1 MDASEL
7 QPITDFLRQ
16 LPPFDTL
23 SASTLAR
30 CCRTLTIGYYSKAS
44 TYVPLDESHPQLYI
58 VRSGAFEV
66 HGDDGDLIDRL
77 GDGDF
82 FGFPSLLSGEKIS
95 NKIQILEDGLVYHLD
110 PDTFN
115 QLRSESREF
124 DRFFNRAFAKRL
136 RHQSRFKA
144 KELGSTSRVSSLMS
158 KQPLTLDINA
168 SVTQAACL
176 MRDSRVSSLLVIDN
190 HKLAGILTDRDLRNR
205 VLALGHDGQLPVHQ
219 AMTSH
224 PITLSSS
231 ALVFEAMLLMSQHN
245 IHHLPIVDNELPVGV
260 VSSTDIL
267 RGQSSQPLLLIGEIE
282 RQNSLDSLIAVSK
295 QIPLLLQNLI
305 SADARAEEIGRVL
318 TSVTDALTRRL
329 ILLNQQ
335 ILGQAPMP
343 FCWLAFGS
351 QGRQDQVACSDQD
364 NGLLLAHDMDEQAK
378 GYFDALTKAVCA
390 GLDSCGYI
398 YCPGDIM
405 AQNPQWQ
412 MSLKQWQNKFHHWV
426 DSPEPKALMHAS
438 IFFDMRCVYGPQSLF
453 DSLQSQVLASTKD
466 NDIFLAGMAGN
477 SLQVSPP
484 LGFFKKFVLER
495 DGQEVKGI
503 DLKHKGSVLIN
514 DIARV
519 YALSAG
525 IKEVN
530 TAKRI
535 RLLMEQ
541 NIINRKDALNL
552 ADAHEFIAHIRLS
565 NQGYQFTHNQQL
577 SNYLMPQNL
586 SSLVRHQLRDAF
598 KVVHDAQAGL
608 KLKFMRSF

>member
-7 QPITDFLRQ
+7 QPITQFLGQ
-16 LPPFDTL
+16 LTPFDSLSEQTL
-23 SASTLAR
+23 ER
-30 CCRTLTIGYYSKAS
+30 CCRALTVGYYSRS
-44 TYVPLDESHPQLYI
+44 SVYVPLDEEHPQLYI

-66 HGDDGDLIDRL
+66 RGEDGDLIDRL

-82 FGFPSLLSGEKIS
+82 FGFPSLLSGEKVS
-95 NKIQILEDGLVYHLD
+95 NRVQILEDGLVYHLD
-110 PDTFN
+110 PETFN

-136 RHQSRFKA
+136 RHQGRFKA
-144 KELGSTSRVSSLMS
+144 KELGSTNRVSSLMS
-158 KQPLTLDINA
+158 KQPLCLDINA
-168 SVTQAACL
+168 SVSDAARL
-176 MRDSRVSSLLVIDN
+176 MRDNRVSSVLIIDN
-190 HKLAGILTDRDLRNR
+190 QKLAGILTDRDLRNR
-205 VLALGHDGQLPVHQ
+205 VLAESLDGSLPVHQ
-219 AMTSH
+219 AMTVT
-224 PITLSSS
+224 PTTLSAN

-245 IHHLPIVDNELPVGV
+245 IHHLPIMDEGHPIGV
-260 VSSTDIL
+260 ITSTDIL

-282 RQNSLDSLIAVSK
+282 RQHDLESLIHVSK

-329 ILLNQQ
+329 IVLNQQ
-335 ILGQAPMP
+335 ILGKAPMP

-351 QGRQDQVACSDQD
+351 QGRQDQAACSDQD
-364 NGLLLAHDMDEQAK
+364 NGLLLAHEMDEHAQ
-378 GYFDALTKAVCA
+378 GYFEALTKAVCA
-390 GLDSCGYI
+390 GLDRCGYV

-405 AQNPQWQ
+405 AQNPKWRMTLAQWQ
-412 MSLKQWQNKFHHWV
+412 QKFANWV
-426 DSPEPKALMHAS
+426 EHPEPKALMHAS
-438 IFFDMRCVYGPQSLF
+438 IFFDMRCVYGPSSLF
-453 DSLQSQVLASTKD
+453 EGLQSQVLESTKD

-477 SLQVSPP
+477 ALQVSPP

-503 DLKHKGSVLIN
+503 DLKHKGSALIN

-525 IKEVN
+525 ISEVN

-552 ADAHEFIAHIRLS
+552 ADAHEFIAHMRLS
-565 NQGYQFTHNQQL
+565 NQGYQYTHNQPL
-577 SNYLMPQNL
+577 TNYLMPQQL

-608 KLKFMRSF
+608 KLKFTRSF